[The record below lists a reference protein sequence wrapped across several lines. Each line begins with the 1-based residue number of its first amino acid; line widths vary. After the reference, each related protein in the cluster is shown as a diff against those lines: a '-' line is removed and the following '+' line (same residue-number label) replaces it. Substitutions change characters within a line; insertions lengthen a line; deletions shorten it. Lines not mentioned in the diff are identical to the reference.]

1 VDGAMNK
8 TIKTLK
14 NGDFEVVHTSYNIPV
29 SYVSNPQLHK
39 SGVDSGKRAN
49 RRGGKIYKYS
59 VYRDC

>member
-1 VDGAMNK
+1 MNK

-29 SYVSNPQLHK
+29 KYVSDPQLHK
-39 SGVDSGKRAN
+39 SGVDSGKRVN

-59 VYRDC
+59 VYRDN

>member
-1 VDGAMNK
+1 MNK
-8 TIKTLK
+8 IIKTLK
-14 NGDFEVVHTSYNIPV
+14 NGDFKVVHTSYNIPV